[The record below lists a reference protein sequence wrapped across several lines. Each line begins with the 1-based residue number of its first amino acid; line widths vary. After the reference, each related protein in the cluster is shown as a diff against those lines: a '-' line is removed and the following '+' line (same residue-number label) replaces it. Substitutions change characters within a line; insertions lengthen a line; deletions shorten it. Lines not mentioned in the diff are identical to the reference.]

1 MDSFYYE
8 GDIIDREE
16 LVSSLLPTAL
26 TNMKYLKSYSVDLCS
41 ALQPILDAM
50 NANDVQLEV
59 FGFLVINQDSIETA
73 FIPVQTSQST
83 SSISSLKIK
92 FTDAKDVLGIINPL
106 TDLCHS
112 LKNLASLMITSYCSH
127 QRILLLD
134 ILENLRILKNLE
146 FNGLVFEEETTDDQF
161 YNIVTN
167 DNNFYNEN
175 LQSIRVS
182 KFGVE
187 GSHNL
192 MQKPNLL
199 FSFILRSCPNVKK
212 IELNARDINTRGKS
226 NLDFRGNHHLRQ
238 ISIDMPKCRY
248 YTFRRK
254 SMKRSVVDI
263 ILHQSKNIAY
273 HTKLIWL
280 GMLLKILKYNWA
292 DVDYNLSCSL
302 PQICTQIAQSI

>member
-26 TNMKYLKSYSVDLCS
+26 TNMKYLKTYSVDLCS

-50 NANDVQLEV
+50 DANNVQLEV
-59 FGFLVINQDSIETA
+59 FGFLVISQDSIETA
-73 FIPVQTSQST
+73 FTPVQTSQST
-83 SSISSLKIK
+83 SSISSLKIN
-92 FTDAKDVLGIINPL
+92 FTDAKNVLGIINPL

-167 DNNFYNEN
+167 DNNFYSEN

-187 GSHNL
+187 DSHNL

-212 IELNARDINTRGKS
+212 IELNARDINTRG
-226 NLDFRGNHHLRQ
+226 NLIWILEEIITCAKFQLICQN
-238 ISIDMPKCRY
+238 
-248 YTFRRK
+248 
-254 SMKRSVVDI
+254 VDI
-263 ILHQSKNIAY
+263 THFGENQ
-273 HTKLIWL
+273 
-280 GMLLKILKYNWA
+280 
-292 DVDYNLSCSL
+292 
-302 PQICTQIAQSI
+302 